1 MKKIFTFFGMDSFQ
15 FAGGIFIALFIG
27 VCSIFASEA
36 RTEQDKFSAFLK
48 GAIIT
53 FILYVIFFKYYN

>member
-53 FILYVIFFKYYN
+53 FIFT